1 MDLVWLVYGIS
12 LLENMIPLLGTIC
25 LVSGFGLIISIIYS
39 MEMNPQHCDSKIEL
53 EGKVIK
59 KARAKKIITR
69 MTWAL
74 VISSVL
80 LVVIPSKKTIYVML
94 GAYAAQKLSENEDVK
109 TIGGKVYTIINS
121 ELDEYLD
128 KELKKKKE

>member
-1 MDLVWLVYGIS
+1 MELVWLVYGIS
-12 LLENMIPLLGTIC
+12 LLENMVPLLGTIC
-25 LVSGFGLIISIIYS
+25 TVSGFGLIISIIYS
-39 MEMNPQHCDSKIEL
+39 IEMNPQRYDSKIEL
-53 EGKVIK
+53 EWKVIK

>member
-1 MDLVWLVYGIS
+1 MELVWLVYGIS
-12 LLENMIPLLGTIC
+12 LLENMVPLLGVIC
-25 LVSGFGLIISIIYS
+25 TVSGFGLIISIIYS
-39 MEMNPQHCDSKIEL
+39 IEMNPQRYDSKIEL
-53 EGKVIK
+53 EWKVIK

>member
-1 MDLVWLVYGIS
+1 MELVWLVYGIS
-12 LLENMIPLLGTIC
+12 LLENMIPLLGFICTI
-25 LVSGFGLIISIIYS
+25 SGFGLIFSIIYS
-39 MEMNPQHCDSKIEL
+39 IEMNPQRYDSKIEL
-53 EGKVIK
+53 EWKVIK

-69 MTWAL
+69 MIWAL

-94 GAYAAQKLSENEDVK
+94 GAYATQKLPENEDVK

-121 ELDEYLD
+121 ELDEYFD
-128 KELKKKKE
+128 KALKKKKE

>member
-1 MDLVWLVYGIS
+1 MELVWLVYGIS
-12 LLENMIPLLGTIC
+12 LLENMIPLLGMIC
-25 LVSGFGLIISIIYS
+25 TVSVVGLITSIIYS
-39 MEMNPQHCDSKIEL
+39 IEMNPQRYDSKIEL
-53 EGKVIK
+53 EWKVIK

-121 ELDEYLD
+121 ELDEYFD
-128 KELKKKKE
+128 KALKKKKE

>member
-1 MDLVWLVYGIS
+1 
-12 LLENMIPLLGTIC
+12 
-25 LVSGFGLIISIIYS
+25 
-39 MEMNPQHCDSKIEL
+39 MNPQRYDSKIEL
-53 EGKVIK
+53 EWKVIK

-121 ELDEYLD
+121 ELDEYFD
-128 KELKKKKE
+128 KALKKKKE

>member
-1 MDLVWLVYGIS
+1 MELVWLVYGIS
-12 LLENMIPLLGTIC
+12 LLENMVPLLGTIC
-25 LVSGFGLIISIIYS
+25 TVSGFGLIISIIYS
-39 MEMNPQHCDSKIEL
+39 IEMNPQRYDSKIEL
-53 EGKVIK
+53 EWKVIK

-128 KELKKKKE
+128 KALKKKKE

>member
-1 MDLVWLVYGIS
+1 MELVWLVYGIS
-12 LLENMIPLLGTIC
+12 LLENMIPLLGMIC
-25 LVSGFGLIISIIYS
+25 TVSVVGLITSIIYS
-39 MEMNPQHCDSKIEL
+39 IEMNPQRYDSKIEL
-53 EGKVIK
+53 EWKVIK

-69 MTWAL
+69 MTWAR

-121 ELDEYLD
+121 ELDEYFD
-128 KELKKKKE
+128 KALKKKKE

>member
-1 MDLVWLVYGIS
+1 MELVWLVYGIS
-12 LLENMIPLLGTIC
+12 LLENMIPLLGMIC
-25 LVSGFGLIISIIYS
+25 TVSVVGLITSIIYS
-39 MEMNPQHCDSKIEL
+39 IEMNPQRYDSKIEL
-53 EGKVIK
+53 EWKVIK

-121 ELDEYLD
+121 ELDEYFD
-128 KELKKKKE
+128 NALKKEKE